1 MGVTEWAVRCVI
13 KVMNTKQRTK
23 IFYDSDYVLDS
34 GIETRTKAKPI
45 ADIIIAEELSGVEL
59 CSPRKAT
66 RQELEEVHSPEYLDS
81 LWNGDQDLLRSLLA
95 STGGVLEAVDQALI
109 DGFSGSLSSG
119 LHHAKR
125 THDEGFC
132 YINGLALAALRALRV
147 HGLTDVAILDL
158 DAHCGGGTWQLL
170 GDDARVRL
178 ADVSTNSYDSWKS
191 LESRHHLKVVH
202 DSKKYLIEVERA
214 LKHLSGAQ
222 ILLYNAGMDPF
233 EGCSTGGQPG
243 ITREVLQ
250 RREELVADWC
260 RTNNVPVLFVL
271 AGGYEGPNLDLEGVA
286 RLHLLTIKEFAK

>member
-1 MGVTEWAVRCVI
+1 MQCVFSG
-13 KVMNTKQRTK
+13 MNTKQGTK
-23 IFYDSDYVLDS
+23 IFFDNDYVLDS
-34 GIETRTKAKPI
+34 GVETRTKAKPI

-66 RQELEEVHSPEYLDS
+66 RQELEEVHSPGYMDS
-81 LWNGDQDLLRSLLA
+81 LWNGNQDLLRSLLA

-125 THDEGFC
+125 IHDEGFC
-132 YINGLALAALRALRV
+132 YINGLALAALRALNV
-147 HGLTDVAILDL
+147 HGLTDVGILDL
-158 DAHCGGGTWQLL
+158 DAHCGGGTFELI
-170 GDDARVRL
+170 GSDARVRL

-191 LESRHHLKVVH
+191 FELRHHLKVVR
-202 DSKKYLIEVERA
+202 DSNNYLVEVENA
-214 LKHLSGAQ
+214 LKHLSGVQ
-222 ILLYNAGMDPF
+222 LLIYNAGMDPF

-250 RREELVADWC
+250 RREKLVADWC
-260 RTNNVPVLFVL
+260 RENNVPVLFVL

-286 RLHLLTIKEFAK
+286 RLHLLTIKEFAQ

>member
-1 MGVTEWAVRCVI
+1 
-13 KVMNTKQRTK
+13 MNTKQRTK
-23 IFYDSDYVLDS
+23 IFYDNDYVLES

-66 RQELEEVHSPEYLDS
+66 RQELEEVHSPEYLDC
-81 LWNGDQDLLRSLLA
+81 LWNGDQDLLLSLLA

-132 YINGLALAALRALRV
+132 YINGLALAALRAIHV
-147 HGLTDVAILDL
+147 HGLTDIAILDL

-170 GDDARVRL
+170 GDNARVRL

-191 LESRHHLKVVH
+191 FELRHHQKVVR
-202 DSKKYLIEVERA
+202 DANNYLVEVEKA
-214 LKHLSGAQ
+214 LKHLNGVQ
-222 ILLYNAGMDPF
+222 LLIYNAGMDPF

-250 RREELVADWC
+250 CREKLVADWC
-260 RTNNVPVLFVL
+260 KENNVPVLFVL
-271 AGGYEGPNLDLEGVA
+271 AGGYAGPRLDLEGVA
-286 RLHLLTIKEFAK
+286 RLHLLTINEFAK

>member
-1 MGVTEWAVRCVI
+1 
-13 KVMNTKQRTK
+13 
-23 IFYDSDYVLDS
+23 
-34 GIETRTKAKPI
+34 
-45 ADIIIAEELSGVEL
+45 L

-95 STGGVLEAVDQALI
+95 STGGVLDAVDQALI

-132 YINGLALAALRALRV
+132 YINGLALAALRALNV
-147 HGLTDVAILDL
+147 HGLIDVGVLDL
-158 DAHCGGGTWQLL
+158 DAHCGGGTFELI
-170 GDDARVRL
+170 GSDARVRL

-191 LESRHHLKVVH
+191 FELRHHLKVVR
-202 DSKKYLIEVERA
+202 DANNYLVEVEKA
-214 LKHLSGAQ
+214 LKHLNGVQ
-222 ILLYNAGMDPF
+222 LLIYNAGMDPF

-250 RREELVADWC
+250 RREKLVADWC
-260 RTNNVPVLFVL
+260 RENSVPVLFVL

-286 RLHLLTIKEFAK
+286 RLHLLTINEFAK

>member
-1 MGVTEWAVRCVI
+1 M
-13 KVMNTKQRTK
+13 
-23 IFYDSDYVLDS
+23 
-34 GIETRTKAKPI
+34 
-45 ADIIIAEELSGVEL
+45 
-59 CSPRKAT
+59 
-66 RQELEEVHSPEYLDS
+66 
-81 LWNGDQDLLRSLLA
+81 WNGDQDLLLSLLA

-132 YINGLALAALRALRV
+132 YINGLALAALRAIHV
-147 HGLTDVAILDL
+147 HGLTDIAILDL

-170 GDDARVRL
+170 GDNARVRL

-191 LESRHHLKVVH
+191 FELRHHLKVVR
-202 DSKKYLIEVERA
+202 DANNYLVEVENA
-214 LKHLSGAQ
+214 LKHLSGVQ
-222 ILLYNAGMDPF
+222 LLIYNAGMDPF

-250 RREELVADWC
+250 CREKLVADWC
-260 RTNNVPVLFVL
+260 KENNVPVLFVL

-286 RLHLLTIKEFAK
+286 RLHLLTINEFAK

>member
-1 MGVTEWAVRCVI
+1 M
-13 KVMNTKQRTK
+13 
-23 IFYDSDYVLDS
+23 
-34 GIETRTKAKPI
+34 
-45 ADIIIAEELSGVEL
+45 EL

-95 STGGVLEAVDQALI
+95 STGGVLEAVDRALI

-202 DSKKYLIEVERA
+202 DSKNYLVEVERA

-222 ILLYNAGMDPF
+222 LLLYNAGMDPF

>member
-1 MGVTEWAVRCVI
+1 
-13 KVMNTKQRTK
+13 MNTNQRTK
-23 IFYDSDYVLDS
+23 IFFNNDYVLDS
-34 GIETRTKAKPI
+34 GVETRTKAKPI

-132 YINGLALAALRALRV
+132 YINGLALAALRAIHV

-170 GDDARVRL
+170 GDNARVRL

-202 DSKKYLIEVERA
+202 DSKNYLVEVERA

-222 ILLYNAGMDPF
+222 ILLYHAGMDPF

>member
-1 MGVTEWAVRCVI
+1 
-13 KVMNTKQRTK
+13 MNTEQRTK
-23 IFYDSDYVLDS
+23 IFYDNDYVLES

-45 ADIIIAEELSGVEL
+45 ADIISAEELSGVEL

-81 LWNGDQDLLRSLLA
+81 LWNGDQDLLLSLLA

-132 YINGLALAALRALRV
+132 YINGLALAALRAIHV
-147 HGLTDVAILDL
+147 HGLTDIAILDL

-191 LESRHHLKVVH
+191 FELRHHLKVVR
-202 DSKKYLIEVERA
+202 DSNNYLNEVDKA
-214 LKHLSGAQ
+214 LKHLSGVQ
-222 ILLYNAGMDPF
+222 LLIYNAGMDPF

-250 RREELVADWC
+250 RREKLVADWC
-260 RTNNVPVLFVL
+260 RENNVPVLFVL

-286 RLHLLTIKEFAK
+286 RLHLLTINEFAK

>member
-1 MGVTEWAVRCVI
+1 
-13 KVMNTKQRTK
+13 MNTKQRTK
-23 IFYDSDYVLDS
+23 ICFDNDYVLDS

-81 LWNGDQDLLRSLLA
+81 LWNGDQELLRSLLA

-132 YINGLALAALRALRV
+132 YINGLALAALRVLNV
-147 HGLTDVAILDL
+147 HGLTDVGILDL
-158 DAHCGGGTWQLL
+158 DAHCGGGTFELI
-170 GDDARVRL
+170 GSDARVRL

-191 LESRHHLKVVH
+191 FELRHHLKIVR
-202 DSKKYLIEVERA
+202 DSNNYLGEVEKA
-214 LKHLSGAQ
+214 LKHLSGVQ
-222 ILLYNAGMDPF
+222 LLIYNAGMDPF

-243 ITREVLQ
+243 ITSEILQ
-250 RREELVADWC
+250 RREKLVADWC
-260 RTNNVPVLFVL
+260 RENNVPVLFVL

-286 RLHLLTIKEFAK
+286 RLHLLTINEFAQ

>member
-1 MGVTEWAVRCVI
+1 
-13 KVMNTKQRTK
+13 
-23 IFYDSDYVLDS
+23 
-34 GIETRTKAKPI
+34 
-45 ADIIIAEELSGVEL
+45 
-59 CSPRKAT
+59 
-66 RQELEEVHSPEYLDS
+66 
-81 LWNGDQDLLRSLLA
+81 LA

-132 YINGLALAALRALRV
+132 YINGLALAALRAIHV
-147 HGLTDVAILDL
+147 HGLTDIAILDL

-191 LESRHHLKVVH
+191 LELRHHLKVVR
-202 DSKKYLIEVERA
+202 DSNNYLVEVEKA
-214 LKHLSGAQ
+214 LNHLSGIQ
-222 ILLYNAGMDPF
+222 FLIYNAGMDPF

-250 RREELVADWC
+250 RREKLVADWC
-260 RTNNVPVLFVL
+260 RENNVPVLFVL
-271 AGGYEGPNLDLEGVA
+271 AGGYAGPKLDLEGVA
-286 RLHLLTIKEFAK
+286 RLHLLTISEFVF

>member
-1 MGVTEWAVRCVI
+1 MKKE
-13 KVMNTKQRTK
+13 QRTK
-23 IFYDSDYVLDS
+23 IFYDNDYVLES

-45 ADIIIAEELSGVEL
+45 TDIIIDEELSGVEL

-81 LWNGDQDLLRSLLA
+81 LWNGDQDLMRSLLA
-95 STGGVLEAVDQALI
+95 STGGVLDAVDQALI

-132 YINGLALAALRALRV
+132 YINGLALAALRALNV
-147 HGLTDVAILDL
+147 HGLIDVGVLDL
-158 DAHCGGGTWQLL
+158 DAHCGGGTFELI
-170 GDDARVRL
+170 GSDARVRL

-191 LESRHHLKVVH
+191 FELRHHLKVVR
-202 DSKKYLIEVERA
+202 DANNYLVEVEKA
-214 LKHLSGAQ
+214 LKHLNGVQ
-222 ILLYNAGMDPF
+222 LLIYNAGMDPF

-250 RREELVADWC
+250 CREKLVADWC
-260 RTNNVPVLFVL
+260 KENNVPVLFVL

-286 RLHLLTIKEFAK
+286 RLHLLTINEFAK

>member
-1 MGVTEWAVRCVI
+1 
-13 KVMNTKQRTK
+13 MNTKQRTK
-23 IFYDSDYVLDS
+23 IFFDNDYVLDS
-34 GIETRTKAKPI
+34 GVETRTKAKPI

-66 RQELEEVHSPEYLDS
+66 RQELEEVHSSGYMDS

-95 STGGVLEAVDQALI
+95 STGGVLEAMDQALI
-109 DGFSGSLSSG
+109 NGFSGSLSSG

-132 YINGLALAALRALRV
+132 YINGLALAALRALNV
-147 HGLTDVAILDL
+147 HGLTDVGILDL
-158 DAHCGGGTWQLL
+158 DAHCGGGTFELI
-170 GDDARVRL
+170 GSDARVRL

-191 LESRHHLKVVH
+191 FELRHHLKVVR
-202 DSKKYLIEVERA
+202 DSNNYLNEVDKA
-214 LKHLSGAQ
+214 LKHLSGVQ
-222 ILLYNAGMDPF
+222 LLIYNAGMDPF

-250 RREELVADWC
+250 RREKLVADWC
-260 RTNNVPVLFVL
+260 RENNVPVLFVL

-286 RLHLLTIKEFAK
+286 RLHLLTINEFVQ

>member
-1 MGVTEWAVRCVI
+1 MGVTEWAVRCVMR
-13 KVMNTKQRTK
+13 VMNTKQRTK

-34 GIETRTKAKPI
+34 GVETRTKAKPI

-59 CSPRKAT
+59 CSPRKVT

-202 DSKKYLIEVERA
+202 DSKNYLIEVERA

-250 RREELVADWC
+250 RREKLVADWC
-260 RTNNVPVLFVL
+260 RENNVPVLFVL

>member
-1 MGVTEWAVRCVI
+1 
-13 KVMNTKQRTK
+13 MNTEQRTK
-23 IFYDSDYVLDS
+23 IFYDNDYVLES

-45 ADIIIAEELSGVEL
+45 ADIIIAEELSGMEL

-81 LWNGDQDLLRSLLA
+81 LWNGDQDLLLSLLA

-132 YINGLALAALRALRV
+132 YINGLALAALRAIHV
-147 HGLTDVAILDL
+147 HGLTDIAILDL

-191 LESRHHLKVVH
+191 FELRHHLKVVR
-202 DSKKYLIEVERA
+202 DANNYLVEVEKA
-214 LKHLSGAQ
+214 LKHLNGVQ
-222 ILLYNAGMDPF
+222 LLIYNAGMDPF

-250 RREELVADWC
+250 CREKLVADWC
-260 RTNNVPVLFVL
+260 KENNVPVLFVL
-271 AGGYEGPNLDLEGVA
+271 AGGYAGPRLDLEGVA
-286 RLHLLTIKEFAK
+286 RLHLLTINEFAK

>member
-34 GIETRTKAKPI
+34 GVETRTKAKPI

-81 LWNGDQDLLRSLLA
+81 LWNGDQNSLRSLLA

-125 THDEGFC
+125 THEEGFC

-202 DSKKYLIEVERA
+202 DSKNYLVEVERA
-214 LKHLSGAQ
+214 LKHLSGTQ
-222 ILLYNAGMDPF
+222 LLLYNAGMDPF

-260 RTNNVPVLFVL
+260 RENNVPVLFVL

>member
-1 MGVTEWAVRCVI
+1 MGVTRWAIRCVI
-13 KVMNTKQRTK
+13 RVMNTKQRTK
-23 IFYDSDYVLDS
+23 IFYDNDYVLES

-132 YINGLALAALRALRV
+132 YINGLALAALRAIHV
-147 HGLTDVAILDL
+147 HGLTDIAILDL
-158 DAHCGGGTWQLL
+158 DAHCGGGTFELI
-170 GDDARVRL
+170 GNDPRVRL

-191 LESRHHLKVVH
+191 FELRHHLKVVR
-202 DSKKYLIEVERA
+202 DSNNYLVEVEKA
-214 LKHLSGAQ
+214 LKHLSGIQ
-222 ILLYNAGMDPF
+222 FLIYNAGMDPF

-250 RREELVADWC
+250 RREKLVADWC
-260 RTNNVPVLFVL
+260 RENNVPVLFVL
-271 AGGYEGPNLDLEGVA
+271 AGGYAGPKLDLEGVA
-286 RLHLLTIKEFAK
+286 RLHLLTISEFVF

>member
-1 MGVTEWAVRCVI
+1 
-13 KVMNTKQRTK
+13 MNTKQRTK
-23 IFYDSDYVLDS
+23 IFFDNDYVLDS
-34 GIETRTKAKPI
+34 GVETRTKAKPI

-66 RQELEEVHSPEYLDS
+66 RQELEEVHSPVYLDS

-132 YINGLALAALRALRV
+132 YINGLALAALRALNV
-147 HGLTDVAILDL
+147 HGLTDVGILDL
-158 DAHCGGGTWQLL
+158 DAHCGGGTFELI
-170 GDDARVRL
+170 GSDARVRL

-191 LESRHHLKVVH
+191 FELRHHLKIVR
-202 DSKKYLIEVERA
+202 DANNYLNEVEKA
-214 LKHLSGAQ
+214 LNHLIGIQ
-222 ILLYNAGMDPF
+222 FLIYNAGMDPF
-233 EGCSTGGQPG
+233 EGCSIGGLTG

-250 RREELVADWC
+250 RREKLVADWC
-260 RTNNVPVLFVL
+260 RENNVPVLFVL

-286 RLHLLTIKEFAK
+286 RLHLLTINEFVQ

>member
-34 GIETRTKAKPI
+34 GVETRTKAKPI

-81 LWNGDQDLLRSLLA
+81 LWNGDQNLLRSLLA

-125 THDEGFC
+125 THEEGFC

-202 DSKKYLIEVERA
+202 DSKNYLVEVERA
-214 LKHLSGAQ
+214 LKHLSGTQ
-222 ILLYNAGMDPF
+222 LLLYNAGMDPF

-260 RTNNVPVLFVL
+260 RENNVPVLFVL

>member
-1 MGVTEWAVRCVI
+1 
-13 KVMNTKQRTK
+13 MNTKQRTK

-202 DSKKYLIEVERA
+202 DSKNYLVEVERA

-222 ILLYNAGMDPF
+222 ILFYNAGMDPF

-260 RTNNVPVLFVL
+260 RENNVPVLFVL

>member
-1 MGVTEWAVRCVI
+1 
-13 KVMNTKQRTK
+13 MNTKQRTK
-23 IFYDSDYVLDS
+23 IFYDNDYVLES

-132 YINGLALAALRALRV
+132 YINGLALAALRAIHV
-147 HGLTDVAILDL
+147 HGLTDIAILDL
-158 DAHCGGGTWQLL
+158 DAHCGGGTFELI
-170 GDDARVRL
+170 GNDPRVRL
-178 ADVSTNSYDSWKS
+178 ADVSTNSFDSWKS
-191 LESRHHLKVVH
+191 FELRHHLKIVR
-202 DSKKYLIEVERA
+202 DANNYLNEVEKA
-214 LKHLSGAQ
+214 LNHLIGVQ
-222 ILLYNAGMDPF
+222 LLIYNAGMDPF
-233 EGCSTGGQPG
+233 EGCSIGGLTG
-243 ITREVLQ
+243 ITREILQ
-250 RREELVADWC
+250 RREKLVADWC
-260 RTNNVPVLFVL
+260 RENNVPVLFVL

-286 RLHLLTIKEFAK
+286 RLHLLTINEFVQ

>member
-1 MGVTEWAVRCVI
+1 
-13 KVMNTKQRTK
+13 MNREQRTK
-23 IFYDSDYVLDS
+23 IFYDIDYVLES

-109 DGFSGSLSSG
+109 HGFSGSLSSG

-147 HGLTDVAILDL
+147 HGLTDIAILDL

-170 GDDARVRL
+170 GDNAGVRL

-191 LESRHHLKVVH
+191 FELRHHLKVVR
-202 DSKKYLIEVERA
+202 DSNNYLIEVEKA
-214 LKHLSGAQ
+214 LNHLSGVQ
-222 ILLYNAGMDPF
+222 LLIYNAGMDPF

-250 RREELVADWC
+250 RREKLVADWC
-260 RTNNVPVLFVL
+260 RENNVPVLFVL

-286 RLHLLTIKEFAK
+286 RLHLLTINEFAK

>member
-95 STGGVLEAVDQALI
+95 STGGVLEAVDRALI

-202 DSKKYLIEVERA
+202 DSKNYLVEVERA

-250 RREELVADWC
+250 RREKLVADWC
-260 RTNNVPVLFVL
+260 RENNVPVLFVL